1 MSGFKGS
8 TSIVPNI
15 VTSDLQVDGTTL
27 VVDETNNRL
36 GIGIATPKTELTV
49 EGTITVKE
57 RAAAQGDTAAYGQ
70 LWVKS
75 DAPCNLYFTDDS
87 GQDVQITSDG
97 SLAGVAGSLS
107 GLGSND
113 NRIVRTNGTGGETA
127 QGSGITIDDSNNV
140 SGMGTLACGAITS
153 TADTATFTSTN
164 ADDPLVVIKNTASD
178 ATGARLRF
186 IKDKGAAG
194 AANDVAG
201 LIEFYADDASQDQ
214 VLFSEIKSQVAVHT
228 NGQEGGKLTLSVA
241 SHDGESQPGLI
252 ITDGSVEDE
261 VDVTIGNGAASL
273 TTIAG
278 TSQFNGN
285 ATFGVDD
292 TGVDVRI
299 FSATGDEGV
308 LYDASED
315 ELALLLTTKLK
326 FHDVGGGEEI
336 FASSNGHLEINA
348 GTTLDMT
355 APTVD
360 VNASTAVTI
369 DGPSVVIANSA
380 TNTPVVEI
388 KNTHNGGTSAE
399 LKFNNTEAAGA
410 GAIGDD
416 LGRITFY
423 GQDAGSNNQQ
433 FGEIL
438 CETAVVT
445 AGQEGGAL
453 SLKVAEHDGTM
464 TTGLY
469 LSDGDADGEI
479 DVTIGAGG
487 SSLVSAPGDLKV
499 AGTLEIS
506 SSNGEALRIS
516 KAETEAREIVFE
528 NEGTD
533 KAAIYLN
540 AAENFFIRQEAAS
553 ADLNLRVG
561 SVNVISLDGGN
572 SQAVFSWPILAGTA
586 AGSGVDTFLYTAGT
600 AAHVGIQWDADGNTE
615 GTLIGGAD
623 DHGVDFK
630 FFGETSGRFVQ
641 WDMSGDELVLAAAS
655 KLSFHDAAGG
665 ENIVA
670 SSDGHLEVNA
680 GTTLDMT
687 APTVD
692 VNASTA
698 VTVDTPGVTI
708 TDSTTSSATEG
719 GFIRLVSDDGAAMA
733 NDHRLGVVE
742 FAGAEDASSTI
753 TVGAKIEAICDAA
766 WSATENGTAL
776 VMSTTDANASQSEVL
791 RLDSDKLATFAGAAL
806 FNGNATFGVDDTGV
820 DVRFFSATAS
830 EGVLYDASED
840 ELALLLTTKLKFHD
854 VGGDEEIYA
863 SSDGHLEVNAG
874 TTLDMTAPTID
885 INASTAVT
893 VDSDLVTFGSA
904 NANDPL
910 VIIKNTANDTA
921 SSRLR
926 FVKDRGAAGEDNDN
940 IGAIEFYG
948 DDDAQDNIEF
958 ASIGAQVADA
968 SNGAE
973 GGRLVFRVAT
983 HDGEMQSGLTIQDG
997 DAEDEVDVTI
1007 GNGAASLTTIA
1018 GEMKVTEDFFQGDA
1032 RRVIYQEVDVRKC
1045 DSTDNT
1051 VSVQFGNKIPQDS
1064 VVTRVVAIVKTA
1076 SNLGTHNV
1084 NIRFDVGDG
1093 RAADYNAAS
1102 TSSEALGGGASTTRS
1117 STNVGS
1123 AVDIDLTAA
1132 KESYIND
1139 TPSFMTTADVY
1150 PYVMNA
1156 GTSNGT
1162 SDASSGTLLIYI
1174 EYYGID

>member
-1 MSGFKGS
+1 MGNFKASPTTVVSMNADDLEVDSGTLS
-8 TSIVPNI
+8 
-15 VTSDLQVDGTTL
+15 VDA
-27 VVDETNNRL
+27 TNNRI
-36 GIGIATPKTELTV
+36 GIGLTAPKTELTV
-49 EGTITVKE
+49 EGTITLKE
-57 RAAAQGDTAAYGQ
+57 AANASSDTAAYGQ

-75 DAPCNLYFTDDS
+75 DAPCNLYFTDDT
-87 GQDVQITSDG
+87 GQDVAITANG
-97 SLAGVAGSLS
+97 ALAGVAGSLS
-107 GLGSND
+107 GLGSTD
-113 NRIVRTNGTGGETA
+113 NVILRANGTGGETA
-127 QGSGITIDDSNNV
+127 QGSGIAVDDSNNV
-140 SGMGTLACGAITS
+140 SGMGTLGVGAITS
-153 TADTATFTSTN
+153 T
-164 ADDPLVVIKNTASD
+164 
-178 ATGARLRF
+178 
-186 IKDKGAAG
+186 
-194 AANDVAG
+194 
-201 LIEFYADDASQDQ
+201 
-214 VLFSEIKSQVAVHT
+214 
-228 NGQEGGKLTLSVA
+228 
-241 SHDGESQPGLI
+241 
-252 ITDGSVEDE
+252 
-261 VDVTIGNGAASL
+261 
-273 TTIAG
+273 
-278 TSQFNGN
+278 
-285 ATFGVDD
+285 
-292 TGVDVRI
+292 
-299 FSATGDEGV
+299 
-308 LYDASED
+308 
-315 ELALLLTTKLK
+315 
-326 FHDVGGGEEI
+326 
-336 FASSNGHLEINA
+336 
-348 GTTLDMT
+348 
-355 APTVD
+355 
-360 VNASTAVTI
+360 
-369 DGPSVVIANSA
+369 
-380 TNTPVVEI
+380 
-388 KNTHNGGTSAE
+388 
-399 LKFNNTEAAGA
+399 
-410 GAIGDD
+410 
-416 LGRITFY
+416 
-423 GQDAGSNNQQ
+423 
-433 FGEIL
+433 
-438 CETAVVT
+438 
-445 AGQEGGAL
+445 GAL
-453 SLKVAEHDGTM
+453 K
-464 TTGLY
+464 
-469 LSDGDADGEI
+469 
-479 DVTIGAGG
+479 IG
-487 SSLVSAPGDLKV
+487 S
-499 AGTLEIS
+499 
-506 SSNGEALRIS
+506 
-516 KAETEAREIVFE
+516 
-528 NEGTD
+528 
-533 KAAIYLN
+533 
-540 AAENFFIRQEAAS
+540 
-553 ADLNLRVG
+553 
-561 SVNVISLDGGN
+561 
-572 SQAVFSWPILAGTA
+572 A
-586 AGSGVDTFLYTAGT
+586 AGSGVDAFLYTAGA
-600 AAHVGIQWDADGNTE
+600 AAHVGIQWDADGETE
-615 GTLIGGAD
+615 GILIGGAD
-623 DHGVDFK
+623 NHGVDFK

-655 KLSFHDAAGG
+655 KISFHDAGGG

-670 SSDGHLEVNA
+670 SSNGHLEINS

-708 TDSTTSSATEG
+708 TDSTASSATEG

-733 NDHRLGVVE
+733 NDHRLGVLE
-742 FAGAEDASSTI
+742 FAGAEDANSTI
-753 TVGAKIEAICDAA
+753 TVGAKIEAICDDN

-806 FNGNATFGVDDTGV
+806 FSGNATFGADDTGV

-830 EGVLYDASED
+830 EGLLYDASED
-840 ELALLLTTKLKFHD
+840 ELGLLLTTKLSFHD
-854 VGGDEEIYA
+854 IGGGENIHASSNGHLEINSGTTLDITAPTVDINASTAVTIDGPSVVIASATSAKPLVEIKNTNADGNGSTLQFTKDGTSVADSDVVGNITFVSEDDGDNAHTYASMVATVSDMTAGAEGGILELKVAEHDGTVTTGLKLQDGDADGEIDVTIGAGAASLVTVPGVLFLSGSSSEALRIAKDDDDAREIVFENGGADKAAIYLNSAENLFIRQEAAAKDINLRIASTNAVVVDGSASKVTLAYELGVGSAAGSGQDAYLYTAGTAAHVGIQWDADGETEGILIGGANDHGVDFKFFGETAGNFVHWDMSGDELVLAATSKISFHDAGGDENIVA

-874 TTLDMTAPTID
+874 TTLDMTAPTVD

-910 VIIKNTANDTA
+910 VVIKNTTNDTA
-921 SSRLR
+921 SPRLR
-926 FVKDRGAAGEDNDN
+926 FVKDKGAAGADNDN
-940 IGAIEFYG
+940 IGTIEFYG

-973 GGRLVFRVAT
+973 GGRLVLRVAT
-983 HDGEMQSGLTIQDG
+983 HDGEMQSGITIQDG

-1174 EYYGID
+1174 EYYGIDQTIHFTTS